1 MKKQQQFFAFP
12 VKLSKSTCAKFCND
26 NGINCVTVCVQ
37 NQIPTLNSCCL
48 LHQSVPSIQPVW
60 LYLYS
65 TCVQDPTGLVRPPIN
80 HWKHMFLCL
89 AAETI
94 QSKLG
99 ETQFSA
105 TDQNVYSSLKIVLL
119 LRTASIWPYACK
131 KKSKCSEG
139 SHSSAKFKKLC
150 QLRLLNTHQSHK
162 AYCAWCLKCVQQ
174 PYSIKLQWTRI

>member
-99 ETQFSA
+99 GNTVQCNRSECLQF
-105 TDQNVYSSLKIVLL
+105 TEDCTITKNRLNMTICLQKEEQMLRGLTFKCKIKKIVLVTSL
-119 LRTASIWPYACK
+119 KYTPVTQSI
-131 KKSKCSEG
+131 
-139 SHSSAKFKKLC
+139 LC
-150 QLRLLNTHQSHK
+150 LMS
-162 AYCAWCLKCVQQ
+162 
-174 PYSIKLQWTRI
+174 